1 MASLFAEG
9 ATPRFVALGTDDKS
23 SRLVPRGV
31 EFVPQHMPKFYIFA
45 SKGPMKDQIVSGAA
59 ATMLYGSD
67 SFNKD
72 KLYYNHQTD
81 FAVASMGAGQDVMI
95 QRLLP
100 SDIGP
105 RANISIYAD
114 ILETEIPNYKRD
126 SKGNLVKDNLGN
138 NVVDDEKPTIKGMRL
153 KWITDHNDEVEPE
166 QAGLLTPKLGTMSGS
181 VIVEERDPSGE
192 TIQVGTGRFK
202 PKMIEETRTR
212 QKPTG
217 NKIPKVDEN
226 GDPVLQDDPTGKTE
240 KKKVKKTITK
250 QVPAKITVDNMIT
263 VPKKVHKQVPVME
276 TVTEERGTGR
286 YEEVR
291 TPKAYTELTLDEQA
305 IKTAD
310 LLAGN
315 ITNPQETTGF
325 ILKNEFKGEINFATL
340 FDLDPDA
347 VEFKEEI
354 ENLITTLKLP
364 DNPEMI
370 VVNKLTIKEVG
381 TSARNKKD
389 VVVDVNKP
397 LDDCIEIVQDAMIK
411 PEHKDNVAILDL
423 TVKLPKGT
431 DIVELKGNDTYI
443 DTKNEAIS
451 GNFKELLEKFTT
463 DGTVKFYKA
472 DTEFDNVTQ
481 GDEIKETV
489 TVEKQKVDPVT
500 GQPMTQD
507 DPNGEMIDDP
517 SGATVEIKDPNNPTK
532 EIDDP
537 SGKTVPVTEEVEEE
551 IDVPVKVP
559 VMVDET
565 VPENYTVM
573 VEDPSGAQEEIME
586 TVPKMIKVQ
595 KELKSR
601 MYPIFEVRAK
611 EYGKAYSNIGFSI
624 NSSYKSNFNKQL
636 AKVTGRYPYTFCL
649 YTRENEKAS
658 PTVFRSLSS
667 ENEVEFFFTGKPTE
681 NPIIRARIDMEQVF
695 NTQWYNE
702 TDPVRAYRPFDL
714 EVPFIYE
721 DNFNT
726 LLDKIFKNEMPLI
739 EQEPKLYTVD
749 NEYGKSADWY
759 DFDFTGK
766 VEEQKRLLNPFT
778 CFTSKHVPLQ
788 SVIIDKSR
796 PELKDNLKE
805 VDMSLRK
812 PIFLQGGSDGTLSN
826 EEFEKAV
833 VKEMRKY
840 ADPDSEVMEL
850 AYNVESAFWDSGFT
864 LDTKF
869 ELLNFISLR
878 KDTFIVMSTHS
889 VDLDKPLTPSQ
900 EQAVASA
907 LNARFKLHPESTFYG
922 TGVAR
927 GLIVQGCGLDS
938 IGHDGVYRPQSKDLL
953 IKTSRFAGAATGKWN
968 KAYLFDRGERCV
980 IDNLKDIYPAFI
992 PQSQKA
998 SLWMSNI
1005 VYSQRYDRSNYF
1017 FPALQTVYDNE
1028 TSVLNN
1034 YFTIMGICTVTKE
1047 AFNTWK
1053 AYSGSID
1060 LTSIEFKDAV
1070 ERYLRNRL
1078 EDKFAGILTAIPV
1091 CEITD
1096 EDKLRG
1102 YSYRLKVKLFANMSK
1117 TVCIYT
1123 TETYRMGEEN
1133 VL

>member
-166 QAGLLTPKLGTMSGS
+166 QAGLLTPKPGTMSGS
-181 VIVEERDPSGE
+181 VTVEERDPSGE
-192 TIQVGTGRFK
+192 TIQVDEVDANGNVIMEDEYEDKEQQYKKLLWEDDEKKIPKMELVWEDEGKTI
-202 PKMIEETRTR
+202 PKMIDDPSGATE
-212 QKPTG
+212 
-217 NKIPKVDEN
+217 PKMVDE
-226 GDPVLQDDPTGKTE
+226 LKARTE
-240 KKKVKKTITK
+240 TK
-250 QVPAKITVDNMIT
+250 EIK
-263 VPKKVHKQVPVME
+263 VPKTFDELAPDKQ
-276 TVTEERGTGR
+276 T
-286 YEEVR
+286 
-291 TPKAYTELTLDEQA
+291 

-310 LLAGN
+310 LVAGS
-315 ITNPQETTGF
+315 ITNPPETTGF
-325 ILKNEFKGEINFATL
+325 VLKNEFKGEIEFSKL

-347 VEFKEEI
+347 IEFKQSI
-354 ENLITTLKLP
+354 EDIFLNIKLL
-364 DNPEMI
+364 DNPAMI
-370 VVNKLTIKEVG
+370 MVNKLTIKDVG
-381 TSARNKKD
+381 TTARNKKD

-411 PEHKDNVAILDL
+411 PEHKDNAAILDL
-423 TVKLPKGT
+423 SIVIPNTV
-431 DIVELKGNDTYI
+431 DIVELKGKDTFI
-443 DTKNEAIS
+443 DTKNQAVS
-451 GNFKELLEKFTT
+451 GAFKELLENFTT
-463 DGTVKFYKA
+463 TGTVKFYKA
-472 DTEFDNVTQ
+472 DTEFD
-481 GDEIKETV
+481 TV
-489 TVEKQKVDPVT
+489 TTEEVEVKDPVT
-500 GQPMTQD
+500 GEVIMDKTGNKIP
-507 DPNGEMIDDP
+507 DP
-517 SGATVEIKDPNNPTK
+517 SGATVPKKVQAK
-532 EIDDP
+532 EQ
-537 SGKTVPVTEEVEEE
+537 
-551 IDVPVKVP
+551 
-559 VMVDET
+559 
-565 VPENYTVM
+565 
-573 VEDPSGAQEEIME
+573 AFIME
-586 TVPKMIKVQ
+586 TVKVRVKTGNKKPKKKDVPKMIKVQ
-595 KELKSR
+595 KEIKSR

-812 PIFLQGGSDGTLSN
+812 PIFLQDGSDGTLSN